1 MPTRHTGT
9 DGKVFYHCL
18 WEKCEETHSSR
29 VNTCTHLCRDHLKQ
43 ALQCAICDNVVFSM
57 NTYRIHMK
65 SAHPGVLEAMTK
77 GPSTPQQTKLNL
89 ILFMIWLSF
98 TTLYFTLTPS
108 TENCTV
114 VILDFCIF

>member
-9 DGKVFYHCL
+9 DGKVFYCCL
-18 WEKCEETHSSR
+18 WKKCKETHSSR

-65 SAHPGVLEAMTK
+65 SAHPGVLEAMTE
-77 GPSTPQQTKLNL
+77 GPSTPKQTKLN
-89 ILFMIWLSF
+89 
-98 TTLYFTLTPS
+98 
-108 TENCTV
+108 
-114 VILDFCIF
+114 